1 MRLAR
6 LNERGIE
13 TLSGYLDSLRTDTR
27 GTYPASTLTDP
38 ETSEPLEPPIEIVQ
52 RSFANRFEAA
62 CYLNDVLARTNIDT
76 PESDRGLWAWLALFF
91 FDQLCPPGNNGR
103 RRNPGERARWIPV
116 VGDFRRYYR
125 HLLAGPYNVLKAHH
139 DNPERTMALLCG
151 PLHQVSGAY
160 RELAE
165 RQELITNPAVVA
177 AATQLYYDAAKGRL
191 KRVGTRSAPGTVRRF
206 AEVLMQLDVVWD
218 LYQMSPEELIAMLP
232 PEFDR
237 FRR

>member
-1 MRLAR
+1 MRLGR
-6 LNERGIE
+6 LNEAGIE
-13 TLSGYLDSLRTDTR
+13 KLSKYLDSLRTDTPEP
-27 GTYPASTLTDP
+27 YPASILTDA
-38 ETSEPLEPPIEIVQ
+38 ETSQSLDPPVEIVP

-62 CYLNDVLARTNIDT
+62 RYLNEVLARSNINA
-76 PESDRGLWAWLALFF
+76 PESDQGLWAWLALFY

-103 RRNPGERARWIPV
+103 RRSPGERARWIPV
-116 VGDFRRYYR
+116 VGDSRRYYR
-125 HLLAGPYNVLKAHH
+125 HLLAGPYNVLKAHE
-139 DNPERTMALLCG
+139 DKPERTMALLCG
-151 PLHQVSGAY
+151 PLYQISGAY
-160 RELAE
+160 EELAA

-177 AATQLYYDAAKGRL
+177 AATRLYYDPTKGRL
-191 KRVGTRSAPGTVRRF
+191 KRAGTVGAPGTVRRF

>member
-1 MRLAR
+1 MRSGR
-6 LNERGIE
+6 LNETGIE
-13 TLSGYLDSLRTDTR
+13 KLSKFLDSLRTDTPEP
-27 GTYPASTLTDP
+27 YPASILTDP
-38 ETSEPLEPPIEIVQ
+38 ETSESLEPPVEITH
-52 RSFANRFEAA
+52 RPFPNRFEAA
-62 CYLNDVLARTNIDT
+62 RYLNEVLARSNIDT

-116 VGDFRRYYR
+116 VGDFRRNYQ
-125 HLLAGPYNVLKAHH
+125 HLLAGPYRVLKAHR
-139 DNPERTMALLCG
+139 DVPERTMALLCG
-151 PLHQVSGAY
+151 PVHELSDTY
-160 RELAE
+160 LELAK
-165 RQELITNPAVVA
+165 RQELITNPAVVT
-177 AATQLYYDAAKGRL
+177 AATRLYYDPAKGRL
-191 KRVGTRSAPGTVRRF
+191 KRAGTRGAPGTVRRF